1 MESDS
6 DGPHAPRPA
15 AKDPGD
21 GQLDGPFA
29 GNDCDLIEDIP
40 SSGDNSDERPN
51 HNENRNENM
60 STGKPIARNPQG
72 ALLSCGNIS
81 CTS

>member
-6 DGPHAPRPA
+6 DGPNVPRPA

-40 SSGDNSDERPN
+40 SSGDNSDEGPDQ
-51 HNENRNENM
+51 NEN
-60 STGKPIARNPQG
+60 
-72 ALLSCGNIS
+72 
-81 CTS
+81 